1 MARTCNDCGCEEV
14 QLHEIFCL
22 KETCPYCGNQLVDC
36 GCISTV
42 LQLTPEEQEVLDAYD
57 DDSVEPLQ
65 GINNRWMK
73 ALNRK
78 GRIPFSSTV

>member
-1 MARTCNDCGCEEV
+1 MARTCHDCGCEEG

-22 KETCPYCGNQLVDC
+22 KERCPYCGNQLVGC

-42 LQLTPEEQEVLDAYD
+42 LQLTPEEQEVLDAYE

-65 GINNRWMK
+65 GINNRWVK
-73 ALNRK
+73 VLNRK